1 MSKGIIKFE
10 SRDDKISM
18 MEYILR
24 TLDNKNINYTVTR
37 KDELHI
43 IDAEVDSDIYLF
55 TDIMKRAERRGYENF
70 VD

>member
-24 TLDNKNINYTVTR
+24 TFDKKNINYTVTR